1 MKNEVR
7 TTLKMAFGV
16 DGEVCESGVR
26 KRSPEHGGDGGGD
39 RKDTSEVE
47 SYIHTH
53 TSGMS
58 ERENERR
65 NEFMT
70 LYFLF
75 NNYLNPFNFNII
87 IFYFNF

>member
-1 MKNEVR
+1 VR
-7 TTLKMAFGV
+7 FVSQVSGRGTPNTAAAV
-16 DGEVCESGVR
+16 AVAVIGEIR
-26 KRSPEHGGDGGGD
+26 
-39 RKDTSEVE
+39 SEVE

-53 TSGMS
+53 TNGMS
-58 ERENERR
+58 ESENERR